1 MNARYSLPF
10 PSYKKSR
17 KREIESSEK

>member
-10 PSYKKSR
+10 PSYKESR